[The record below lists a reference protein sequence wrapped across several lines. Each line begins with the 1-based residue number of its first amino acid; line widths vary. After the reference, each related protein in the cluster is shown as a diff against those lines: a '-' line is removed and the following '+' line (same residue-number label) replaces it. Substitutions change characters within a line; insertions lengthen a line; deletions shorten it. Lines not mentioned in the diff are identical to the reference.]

1 MARQR
6 RKRLVIGGASA
17 LVVAAIFG
25 VAGLAATGGQAQ
37 TPPRTSATATPS
49 LPTPTPPASPTP
61 APVKPKPPIEE
72 PMAMP
77 FGPLAAE
84 PYRVKTGDGDCR
96 QVQLVGGSQHPAG
109 DHDDEGYR
117 RDPLVT

>member
-17 LVVAAIFG
+17 LVVAAILG

-61 APVKPKPPIEE
+61 APVKPKPPNEE
-72 PMAMP
+72 PMATP
-77 FGPLAAE
+77 FGPLAAA
-84 PYRVKTGDGDCR
+84 PYRVKTSDDDCPNDPPPLPPQAPPR
-96 QVQLVGGSQHPAG
+96 APHTSPHAHAG
-109 DHDDEGYR
+109 P
-117 RDPLVT
+117 PL